1 MSESKR
7 LESLSYT
14 AQYSRGIMVRA
25 TKHCAKIFKENM
37 VPGSVLEVGPA
48 EGIMTDFLYPHF
60 NDYSIIDGASTFVE
74 KISHRYPLI
83 NAKVGLI
90 EDLDEDLSYDN
101 IILGHVLEHV
111 ISPVDVLKSVSMHLK
126 KGGRVLC
133 AVPNAK
139 SLHRSAAVIM
149 NLLNTNYEL
158 NETDKKNGHRRV
170 YDFELLKNDF
180 QFASLVILKGG
191 GYWLKALSNNQI
203 ENFYTPEMIDA
214 FMIMGE
220 SFPEIAGEI
229 YIVATKS

>member
-7 LESLSYT
+7 LEWLSYS
-14 AQYSRGIMVRA
+14 AQYSNGIMVQA
-25 TKHCAKIFKENM
+25 TKYCAKIFIENM

-60 NDYSIIDGASTFVE
+60 SDYSIIDGASIFVE
-74 KISHRYPLI
+74 KIYNRHPLI

-90 EDLDEDLSYDN
+90 EELDENLSYDN

-111 ISPVDVLKSVSMHLK
+111 INPVDVLKSVSRHLK
-126 KGGRVLC
+126 KGGRILC

-149 NLLNTNYEL
+149 NLLKTNYEL
-158 NETDKKNGHRRV
+158 NETDNKNGHRRV
-170 YDFELLKNDF
+170 YDFESLKNDF
-180 QFASLVILKGG
+180 QLSNLVFLKGG
-191 GYWLKALSNNQI
+191 GYWLKTLSNKQI
-203 ENFYTPEMIDA
+203 ENFYSQEMIDA
-214 FMIMGE
+214 FMILGE

-229 YIVATKS
+229 YIVATKG